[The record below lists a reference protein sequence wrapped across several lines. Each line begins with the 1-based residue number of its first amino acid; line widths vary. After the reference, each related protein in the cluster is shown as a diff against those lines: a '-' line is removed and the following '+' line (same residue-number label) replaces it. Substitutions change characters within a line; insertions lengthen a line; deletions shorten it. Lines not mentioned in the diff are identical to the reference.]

1 MVVEAEEWRQDARL
15 VLRVLG
21 GGDEALGDKVLVVE
35 TDEVEMAEL
44 LVVAPPG
51 AQLLRLAP
59 DVRRALERLLAA
71 VHDEH
76 LRAVVLHARREQ
88 QRREH
93 LRDVLGAAEA
103 RDHHAHADAE
113 PGADVHRRLRN
124 RHRQEGGGGA
134 HGERGVPARSC
145 LFWTSKSEATNARF
159 RPPPGSA
166 HPAPG
171 PPRQSQSFRHVIL
184 TISSA
189 PWPAPSADSAPPSR
203 SRA

>member
-1 MVVEAEEWRQDARL
+1 MVVEEAEVWRRQDARL

-35 TDEVEMAEL
+35 TDEVEVAEL

-93 LRDVLGAAEA
+93 LRDVLGTAEA
-103 RDHHAHADAE
+103 RDHHAHANAE

-134 HGERGVPARSC
+134 HGERSAPARSF
-145 LFWTSKSEATNARF
+145 LFWTSRSKSEAKCRWPEFRRSPATRE
-159 RPPPGSA
+159 RPPSPR
-166 HPAPG
+166 PAT
-171 PPRQSQSFRHVIL
+171 QLFRRVI
-184 TISSA
+184 
-189 PWPAPSADSAPPSR
+189 
-203 SRA
+203 

>member
-1 MVVEAEEWRQDARL
+1 MVEEAEVWRRQDARL

-35 TDEVEMAEL
+35 TDEVEVAEL

-51 AQLLRLAP
+51 AQFLRLAP

-93 LRDVLGAAEA
+93 LRDVLGTAEA

-145 LFWTSKSEATNARF
+145 LFWTST
-159 RPPPGSA
+159 
-166 HPAPG
+166 
-171 PPRQSQSFRHVIL
+171 
-184 TISSA
+184 
-189 PWPAPSADSAPPSR
+189 SR
-203 SRA
+203 SRTEGDPPFFRIRRSPARNTQPRAGPAKLA

>member
-1 MVVEAEEWRQDARL
+1 MVAEAEVWRRQDARL

-35 TDEVEMAEL
+35 TDEVEVAEL

-51 AQLLRLAP
+51 AQFLRLAP

-93 LRDVLGAAEA
+93 LRDVVGTAEA

-124 RHRQEGGGGA
+124 RHRQEGGGSA
-134 HGERGVPARSC
+134 HGERSVPASAKLPVLGLDLMRENRVETGLNGQISPFARHPGAPTQPQDSQARRGSRNYLDT
-145 LFWTSKSEATNARF
+145 LF
-159 RPPPGSA
+159 
-166 HPAPG
+166 
-171 PPRQSQSFRHVIL
+171 
-184 TISSA
+184 
-189 PWPAPSADSAPPSR
+189 
-203 SRA
+203 

>member
-1 MVVEAEEWRQDARL
+1 MVEEAEVWRRQDARL
-15 VLRVLG
+15 VRRVLG

-35 TDEVEMAEL
+35 ADEVEVAEL

-51 AQLLRLAP
+51 AQFLRLAP

-76 LRAVVLHARREQ
+76 LRVVVLHARREQ

-124 RHRQEGGGGA
+124 RHWQDGGGGA
-134 HGERGVPARSC
+134 HGERSVPARSC
-145 LFWTSKSEATNARF
+145 LFWGSMSKSHFGTSPLLLGSEFAVRPALRPHFAR
-159 RPPPGSA
+159 
-166 HPAPG
+166 HPHPVPAV
-171 PPRQSQSFRHVIL
+171 RRIKSFY
-184 TISSA
+184 A
-189 PWPAPSADSAPPSR
+189 
-203 SRA
+203 